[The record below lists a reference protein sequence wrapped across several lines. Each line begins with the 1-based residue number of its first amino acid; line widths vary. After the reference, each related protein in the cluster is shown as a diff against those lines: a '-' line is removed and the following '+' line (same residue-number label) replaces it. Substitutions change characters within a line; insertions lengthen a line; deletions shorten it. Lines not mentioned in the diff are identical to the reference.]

1 MFHILLWLLR
11 ISSFGTGTDPA
22 HVKQMCRTTPA
33 RSREDFGR

>member
-1 MFHILLWLLR
+1 MFHILLWVLR

-22 HVKQMCRTTPA
+22 HVMQMHRTTPA